1 MIIASDQ
8 PTVRTC
14 KNNLR
19 IFWRRGNPARLA
31 AAHVVPVPFPYAKV
45 RCTTG
50 YAHSRIVLL
59 GTVDVVGEIVVER
72 NPIKLCRGLIL
83 FGPTFPAIERN
94 VCATV
99 IAIDHSIR
107 IAPDDPNRMINSND
121 GGANVS

>member
-19 IFWRRGNPARLA
+19 IFWRRDNPARLA
-31 AAHVVPVPFPYAKV
+31 AAHVVPVPFSYTKV
-45 RCTTG
+45 RCATG
-50 YAHSRIVLL
+50 YAHGRIVLL
-59 GTVDVVGEIVVER
+59 GTVDVVGEIVVEHD
-72 NPIKLCRGLIL
+72 PIKLCRGLIL

-107 IAPDDPNRMINSND
+107 IVRGDPKVMV
-121 GGANVS
+121 VSMRH